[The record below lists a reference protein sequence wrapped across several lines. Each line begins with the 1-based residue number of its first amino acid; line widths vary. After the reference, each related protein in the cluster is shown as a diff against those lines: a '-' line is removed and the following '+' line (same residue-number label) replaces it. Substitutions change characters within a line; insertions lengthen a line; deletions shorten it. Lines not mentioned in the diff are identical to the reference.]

1 MKTIIVTI
9 LSFVTFLSSEVT
21 YSQMNELQI
30 KFLKRSGKKVRL
42 DNLENDKYT
51 YLKGEDEYILE
62 SILFVNCSISR
73 GLKVTRRNEKDDT
86 DEVVF
91 YSLDIHGDYIKKKNS
106 GEYVF
111 TLNLQQFNLG
121 CCGDL
126 KYQIIDSESK
136 QVLREFTVSQEE
148 KINDYDYE
156 GD

>member
-9 LSFVTFLSSEVT
+9 LSILTFLTSEVT

-73 GLKVTRRNEKDDT
+73 GLKVKSTR
-86 DEVVF
+86 V
-91 YSLDIHGDYIKKKNS
+91 SLTPDGLYLK
-106 GEYVF
+106 F
-111 TLNLQQFNLG
+111 TP
-121 CCGDL
+121 
-126 KYQIIDSESK
+126 
-136 QVLREFTVSQEE
+136 
-148 KINDYDYE
+148 
-156 GD
+156 